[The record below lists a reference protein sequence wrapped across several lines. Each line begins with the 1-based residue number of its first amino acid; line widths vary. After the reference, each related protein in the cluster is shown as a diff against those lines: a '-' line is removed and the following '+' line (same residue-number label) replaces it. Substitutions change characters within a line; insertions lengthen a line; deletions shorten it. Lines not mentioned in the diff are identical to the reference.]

1 MDITAPR
8 HTSFAGFDEW
18 LSSLSRDP
26 LRYMRISCLVA
37 GVVWLCLSVLFFLRV
52 DWLVNLWP
60 LPEERMTFIFIAA
73 VAAATAA
80 PLFWMGVSGELSAIA
95 GAALNAAIADLGA
108 GAYLLVRVVNDDNT
122 DLLGAAL
129 IFLVLGVANAILS
142 FWSHRQPVRDP
153 RPMPRIAQWSSGAF
167 GLILVVVSGA
177 LLFRAPHVLPW
188 DLAPDTSSVFGWTF
202 LGASMYFLYGVAR
215 PLWVFAAGPL
225 WGFLAYDAV
234 LWIPY
239 FQLMG
244 KDSTSSGGMYGG
256 MYGTTSSGNGVNE
269 GSLVVYLFVLGFSTL
284 LALYLF
290 FIHPATRIRFTR
302 PTAFAVRRSAIGQT
316 NAG

>member
-1 MDITAPR
+1 MDIAAPH
-8 HTSFAGFDEW
+8 HTTFQGLDEW
-18 LSSLSRDP
+18 LRTLSRDP
-26 LRYMRISCLVA
+26 LRYMRISCLVSGA
-37 GVVWLCLSVLFFLRV
+37 VWLCLSVLFFLRV

-60 LPEERMTFIFIAA
+60 WPEVRMTFIFIAA

-80 PLFWMGVSGELSAIA
+80 PLFWMGITGELSAIA

-108 GAYLLVRVVNDDNT
+108 GGYLLVQVINDDKT
-122 DLLGAAL
+122 DFLGAAVA
-129 IFLVLGVANAILS
+129 FLVLGVANAALAI
-142 FWSHRQPVRDP
+142 WSHRQPVRDP

-225 WGFLAYDAV
+225 WGFLAYDAL

-239 FQLMG
+239 FQLIG
-244 KDSTSSGGMYGG
+244 KDSNSSSGGGMYGS
-256 MYGTTSSGNGVNE
+256 TSSGNGVNE

-284 LALYLF
+284 LGLYLF
-290 FIHPATRIRFTR
+290 FIHPATRIRFKRTTTFATR
-302 PTAFAVRRSAIGQT
+302 PSAVGQM
-316 NAG
+316 NAS